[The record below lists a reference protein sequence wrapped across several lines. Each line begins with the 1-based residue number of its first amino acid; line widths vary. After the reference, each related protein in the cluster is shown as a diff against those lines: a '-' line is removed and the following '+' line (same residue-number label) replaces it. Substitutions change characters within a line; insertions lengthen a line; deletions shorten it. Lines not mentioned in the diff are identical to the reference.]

1 MKNSL
6 IICVCV
12 FTTYL
17 LGLLPK
23 LSNKSMRSKQST
35 QALLLLLCLT
45 LLSTQTQANI
55 RKYAVDVESS
65 SWAITKQTR
74 LSCELSHPI
83 PGYGSALFVT
93 EASKQLNLEFTLDM
107 MRLPNRYDVA
117 DVYSVPPKWM
127 RGAQQRKI
135 GLMDVRKQYDGD
147 LPQKT
152 AWTMLTELEKGF
164 WPTIYY
170 RDWLNDNDAVAVSL
184 NASNFKTVYED
195 FSRCIA
201 NLLPYNFDDIAYTVL
216 SYKRNSAELS
226 DYSQRRLSMIAEY
239 LKEDLDLDLVL
250 VDGYSDNY
258 GGPWL
263 NEQLSIKRAA
273 AIRDLFASMGIE
285 SDRIEITGHG
295 EKRHVSPNDNTLDRD
310 KNRRVVVRMSKSS

>member
-1 MKNSL
+1 MNNKPSQHLL
-6 IICVCV
+6 ILKDCMR
-12 FTTYL
+12 TTLINPVKAIAIMVRKTSVY
-17 LGLLPK
+17 G
-23 LSNKSMRSKQST
+23 
-35 QALLLLLCLT
+35 ALLLLLCV
-45 LLSTQTQANI
+45 SFISNANI
-55 RKYAVDVESS
+55 RTYAVDVESS

-83 PGYGSALFVT
+83 PGYGDALFTT

-107 MRLPNRYDVA
+107 MRLPNRYDA
-117 DVYSVPPKWM
+117 AEVYSVPPKWM
-127 RGAQQRKI
+127 RGVQQRKI
-135 GLMDVRKQYDGD
+135 GNMQLRKQYDGD
-147 LPQKT
+147 LPENT

-170 RDWLNDNDAVAVSL
+170 RDWLNDRDAVAVSL
-184 NASNFKTVYED
+184 NASNFKNEYEN

-226 DYSQRRLSMIAEY
+226 DYSQNRLNMIAEY
-239 LKEDLDLDLVL
+239 LKEDLELDLVL

-263 NEQLSIKRAA
+263 NEQLSIKRAS
-273 AIRDLFASMGIE
+273 AIRDLFASMGVDT
-285 SDRIEITGHG
+285 DRIEITGHG

-310 KNRRVVVRMSKSS
+310 KNRRVVVRMSKST